1 MNEIE
6 IKFIVEKKL
15 TPFQESSILKLQ
27 KECFSD
33 VDRQSIEEDFIS
45 QEFGRLFAYQGR
57 KIVGMLGLFK
67 RKIKF
72 GEKEIVFGGT
82 GGVCVAKSMRRKGI
96 ATKMLKEGLKLLK
109 KEKCDIACFNVDLKK
124 EAYLL
129 YEKVGFKTMMRKISF
144 ENVKGEIKY
153 DAGTMFTPLCSQAV
167 YDYVMQS
174 KNTFHYG
181 KGYW

>member
-1 MNEIE
+1 
-6 IKFIVEKKL
+6 
-15 TPFQESSILKLQ
+15 
-27 KECFSD
+27 
-33 VDRQSIEEDFIS
+33 
-45 QEFGRLFAYQGR
+45 
-57 KIVGMLGLFK
+57 
-67 RKIKF
+67 
-72 GEKEIVFGGT
+72 
-82 GGVCVAKSMRRKGI
+82 
-96 ATKMLKEGLKLLK
+96 MLKEGLKLLK

-144 ENVKGEIKY
+144 ENIKGEIKY
-153 DAGTMFTPLCSQAV
+153 DAGTMFIPLCSQAV